1 MLMAL
6 SSPHPRPESNE
17 EAEED
22 DVRETEGEEA
32 QCISCLLRHA
42 RSCVK
47 RDKACFNQSAVRL
60 YLIHV

>member
-17 EAEED
+17 EAEEE

-47 RDKACFNQSAVRL
+47 RDKSCFNQSAVRL